1 MNEDRVW
8 TELGAIANGAKAA
21 RRKAFYEQSGGTV
34 VIALVMEDQFDTWL
48 RPLVERGD
56 RTARDLLNGLY
67 SSDLNLRK
75 GKTRKCL
82 FCDDRCSNDNSP
94 GAFVLIKP
102 DNEEASVKLG
112 RCYFVC
118 RACASPKNGLEDRVL
133 AHFRIRG
140 AGLSH
145 IASGRVIT
153 AYGEKRVPLLGL
165 KCEFDVDALCEY
177 RHDPTEVTTLYCAI
191 RAFKGETE
199 AALALW
205 EEWVAAAGADFD
217 DLGRRLATF
226 TVALVKVWFEVIADE
241 EAPLENRREFARIL
255 TASAEDS
262 PDERIGRALKAY
274 EACGSCPLQY
284 AVDNLLEVTFPPM
297 HLSNTRAITPEEFE
311 KVRENWEREG
321 KDIEELMRRRES
333 FRFIPGMRPAG
344 GQ

>member
-8 TELGAIANGAKAA
+8 TELGAIANGTKAA

-82 FCDDRCSNDNSP
+82 FCDNRCSNDNSP

-112 RCYFVC
+112 GSYLVC
-118 RACASPKNGLEDRVL
+118 RACANPENGLEDRVL

-145 IASGRVIT
+145 IASGRVLT
-153 AYGEKRVPLLGL
+153 ADGEKRVPLLGL
-165 KCEFDVDALCEY
+165 KREFDVDALCEY
-177 RHDPTEVTTLYCAI
+177 QLDPTEVATLYCAI
-191 RAFKGETE
+191 RAFKGEHD

-205 EEWVAAAGADFD
+205 EE
-217 DLGRRLATF
+217 LLLQEREITPF

-241 EAPLENRREFARIL
+241 AAPIEQRREFAKYL
-255 TASAEDS
+255 TAGSAEDS
-262 PDERIGRALKAY
+262 P
-274 EACGSCPLQY
+274 
-284 AVDNLLEVTFPPM
+284 
-297 HLSNTRAITPEEFE
+297 
-311 KVRENWEREG
+311 
-321 KDIEELMRRRES
+321 
-333 FRFIPGMRPAG
+333 
-344 GQ
+344 